1 MASTRPDPSG
11 TEQRPPRTGGDDAAH
26 GGRPPRLK
34 PLVPVIVLI
43 LALLMGFVV
52 FNATRSG
59 PNYQEEQ
66 FTPDPVQE
74 GD

>member
-1 MASTRPDPSG
+1 MASTRPEPSR
-11 TEQRPPRTGGDDAAH
+11 TEERHRAGETGRSA
-26 GGRPPRLK
+26 RSPRLK

-43 LALLMGFVV
+43 LALLVGLLI

-66 FTPDPVQE
+66 FGPDPVQE
-74 GD
+74 AD